1 MMKTILVSSI
11 AIALLTVGASAKN
24 TETPAKQE
32 QSASAKQIE
41 TTLVTDE
48 NYSLA
53 ETDGVIEGYVKK
65 IAAATNTNGVGV
77 FMHNKTGADPK
88 DRTVMRINFDTLY
101 SIAVL
106 DLTEPATLTMPE
118 TNGRYQTAWF
128 VSEDGYYPGA
138 FTKPGEHQITKEWNS
153 GERYA
158 IVFIRTQVNTKDP
171 ADLAKAHALQDKLKL
186 TQKDRGSWVPRNY
199 WDKKEVEAMRTKYQ
213 KIAAEMLK
221 AGGDLE
227 TGKMFGK
234 KGQVSLKGLN
244 AGNSYGWGGFSPDQ
258 AIYPQYFPKTAAPQ
272 TLTLKDVPVKA
283 FWSIT
288 VYDNKGFP
296 QTDTY
301 NINSSFA
308 QKDKDG
314 SVTIHF
320 GGDKNAKN
328 YMETFD
334 GWNFTLRMYQPT
346 DMVLNDKWKKPK
358 LQLVK

>member
-1 MMKTILVSSI
+1 MMKKILLSLLAVL
-11 AIALLTVGASAKN
+11 AIAAFLGSA
-24 TETPAKQE
+24 TATAKQV
-32 QSASAKQIE
+32 Q
-41 TTLVTDE
+41 TTPVTDE

-77 FMHNKTGADPK
+77 LMHYRKGADPK
-88 DRTVMRINFDTLY
+88 DRTIMRINFDTIY
-101 SIAVL
+101 SWAIV

-118 TNGRYQTAWF
+118 TNGRYQSAWI

-138 FTKPGEHQITKEWNS
+138 FTTPGEHKITKEWI
-153 GERYA
+153 GGARYA
-158 IVFIRTQVNTKDP
+158 VIVMRTQVNVRDL

-186 TQKDRGSWVPRNY
+186 TQNDKGSWTPENQ
-199 WDKKEVEAMRTKYQ
+199 WDKKEVLAMRAKYMEVGNGMST
-213 KIAAEMLK
+213 A
-221 AGGDLE
+221 D
-227 TGKMFGK
+227 MFGK
-234 KGQVSLKGLN
+234 KGEISLKNRN
-244 AGNSYGWGGFSPDQ
+244 AGNAFGWGGFTPDQ
-258 AIYPQYFPKTAAPQ
+258 AVYPQYFPKTNAAQ

-288 VYDNKGFP
+288 VYDKDGFP

-301 NINSSFA
+301 NINSAFA
-308 QKDKDG
+308 VADEDG
-314 SVTIHF
+314 SYTIHF

-346 DMVLNDKWKKPK
+346 EAYFNGQWVKPELVLAK
-358 LQLVK
+358 